1 MMPGPIECY
10 AVMDGDVPLGFHAS
24 GESASTIAS
33 IFRLPVV
40 PGYFVPREHV
50 CEDYWKLF
58 DKHGNLA
65 VTYTHLPLPTSR
77 PVYVSTAPAHIH
89 KKDNNRK

>member
-58 DKHGNLA
+58 DKHGNLVA
-65 VTYTHLPLPTSR
+65 QSDCRDALARDMRQGYSL
-77 PVYVSTAPAHIH
+77 
-89 KKDNNRK
+89 NRVLIVEVPDA